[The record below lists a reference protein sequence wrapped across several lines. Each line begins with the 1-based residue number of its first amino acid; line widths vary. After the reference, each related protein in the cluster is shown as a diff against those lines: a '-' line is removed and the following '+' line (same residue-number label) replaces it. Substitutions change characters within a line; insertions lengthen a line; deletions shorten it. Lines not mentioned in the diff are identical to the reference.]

1 MKVYKLPMLGK
12 KSDKVKRIQLYALKR
27 TIEIPQSDDGSDEE
41 IVKEIDEEID
51 EELDEELDEDI
62 VVSEIS
68 EESGEG
74 SNLLEKNDTFLTVK
88 TN

>member
-1 MKVYKLPMLGK
+1 MLGK

-51 EELDEELDEDI
+51 EELDEELEDI

-74 SNLLEKNDTFLTVK
+74 SNLLEKNDPFLTVK

>member
-1 MKVYKLPMLGK
+1 MLGK

-51 EELDEELDEDI
+51 EELDE
-62 VVSEIS
+62 
-68 EESGEG
+68 
-74 SNLLEKNDTFLTVK
+74 
-88 TN
+88 